1 MKTYEQSESRA
12 LTQVWPAVALALAGV
27 WLAGCH
33 TTVYQQGDRA
43 AASSR
48 AAATELQ
55 TQSQALEGTTATL
68 SNLVYKPAPDL
79 KPQFQS
85 FSAALDGLAAAARRG
100 GVTGSQLERSNALY
114 FDPTHHDHQCRCS
127 QPQRG
132 AQDRGQQSVHRRA
145 HSIRPGS
152 GCFVVTGGLPSGNS
166 QGTDRR
172 PDRER
177 GRGRQTP
184 RQHCQRQREQSA
196 NISHTG
202 PHRSHGLERR
212 DVLGGRAKRTVT
224 GLAPSFPARQPVHRP
239 PPWTSILS
247 VGESPFLSLP
257 G

>member
-43 AASSR
+43 AGSSR

-100 GVTGSQLERSNALY
+100 GVTGSHLERSNALY
-114 FDPTHHDHQCRCS
+114 FAAWDKQLTTITNADVRSRSEARKTEVSNQFNAAHNQYTQAQAALWS
-127 QPQRG
+127 QVEYL
-132 AQDRGQQSVHRRA
+132 QDIRRA
-145 HSIRPGS
+145 LS
-152 GCFVVTGGLPSGNS
+152 TDLTAGGLEAVKPLVRTASDNSNNVQTALTQARTNLTALSTAMSSAGGPSG
-166 QGTDRR
+166 
-172 PDRER
+172 
-177 GRGRQTP
+177 
-184 RQHCQRQREQSA
+184 
-196 NISHTG
+196 
-202 PHRSHGLERR
+202 
-212 DVLGGRAKRTVT
+212 K
-224 GLAPSFPARQPVHRP
+224 
-239 PPWTSILS
+239 
-247 VGESPFLSLP
+247 
-257 G
+257 